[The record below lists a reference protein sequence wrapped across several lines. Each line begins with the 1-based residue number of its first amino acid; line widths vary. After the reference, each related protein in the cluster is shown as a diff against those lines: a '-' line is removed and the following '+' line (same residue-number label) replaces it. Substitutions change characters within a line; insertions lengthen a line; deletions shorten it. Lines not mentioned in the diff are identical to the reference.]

1 MADFLHVL
9 AWNQLAVIPL
19 AAAVWGLGR
28 ARLFRER
35 PALRHGLWLLVLL
48 KFVTPALI
56 PVAFLPAVADEQNL
70 TSLRAVADEP
80 NLTSQVPME
89 EAWATQNVEVARAI
103 PTVENAESQENLTQA
118 TNMPSDARHTSRN
131 GPPVVSVLALSLLV
145 SIWLWVAAIRQV
157 RRIRRLLSKS
167 ACESGRVVDAA
178 QNVSRCFGLKKEPRL
193 LLVDESISPM
203 LWVESGRL
211 AIVLPRALTMSI
223 DDAQLQHILAHEL
236 AHFVRRDHWGNLL
249 SFFVTSLFWWNPI
262 AWLARRELR
271 TAAESCCDAMAID
284 RLAGS
289 RKSYAETLLTVVDFV
304 TSSKPFQ
311 PTVAT
316 TFGESRSLKR
326 RIEMIA
332 NPNVKTS
339 LSRSGLL
346 LVACG
351 VVSLTLVPARA
362 QQEVPNA
369 SGTAAAAP
377 KQPSPGAGSFDA
389 STAQPP
395 GPGGAGS
402 SDDRENWISL
412 LLAVNEMLPGAKT
425 ESSPGT
431 EASSE
436 SDAQKGI
443 PTILSELANSELPGK
458 SVRAFTRRVHIRR
471 GPETDPGSM
480 TLVLH
485 ITLIPADKGD
495 APLDGKT
502 IHAFLSQWFGNV
514 TARGVKMMEE
524 QIKTAPSD
532 RGNGVDLEVSLTLP
546 PARTPGAETKS
557 FDDYGGGP
565 SAKTK
570 PFDDDIMGR
579 IRANWDK
586 IYIWDAETGSARPC
600 DAGDLGIGLGRLP
613 GMGSAGKTKSSP
625 GAEVGPESDA
635 LKTGILT
642 VLKELSAD
650 GVHAKVSRVRIQAG
664 PETDTGSMAFVLD
677 ITLIPADKGGARV
690 EGKAVV
696 AFLKQWTENVS
707 TRGVTMIVGQIKT
720 EPAGKGNGI
729 DLEIAGTLAAK
740 TNPDRAKAIAQIER
754 IGGKIS
760 PEQREL
766 KGAVQWKTSDGG
778 NGHFYKMVAVP
789 EEVTWTEAKRRP
801 IATGGNLVTIAS
813 EGITWTEANRRAIAA
828 GGHLVTITSK
838 AENDFVFALVDHPEY
853 WERMD
858 KGPWMMGPWIGGVQA
873 EGAREPDGGWQWV
886 TGEPFAFTNWIPGD
900 PNDNCKASGAVNR
913 ICFYHGAHRSR
924 SGLWC
929 DAAINSPYN
938 VSYVIEFDRSGT
950 GGEPEQPSG
959 AISGSP
965 KPATSND

>member
-1 MADFLHVL
+1 MFYRADEVVNQKMIDHFGICEKDWDEAILRGLGADFFSGGPSLNDFYCHIPKYIGPEFRCDQDDLFFFTFGIKTQCVYDEQGRFLQYDFFRYPPLRSAETIDDIAAHRWPEPAWFDFTQYKTLCSRRAPAWYPKDAETVSEYTHVNEIRKRDDQFTSTYFQNTVFVVSSFMRGMDKLLLNMAADPKL
-9 AWNQLAVIPL
+9 AHAIVDRVGEACLEMNRANL
-19 AAAVWGLGR
+19 AAIGDRVELFGMWDDFAMQNNMFMSPNTWREFFKPWYARIIAEAKRYGLIVYFHCCGNCFDVIGDLIDIGIDILDPIQTS
-28 ARLFRER
+28 ARCMKW
-35 PALRHGLWLLVLL
+35 P
-48 KFVTPALI
+48 
-56 PVAFLPAVADEQNL
+56 D
-70 TSLRAVADEP
+70 
-80 NLTSQVPME
+80 
-89 EAWATQNVEVARAI
+89 
-103 PTVENAESQENLTQA
+103 
-118 TNMPSDARHTSRN
+118 
-131 GPPVVSVLALSLLV
+131 
-145 SIWLWVAAIRQV
+145 
-157 RRIRRLLSKS
+157 
-167 ACESGRVVDAA
+167 
-178 QNVSRCFGLKKEPRL
+178 
-193 LLVDESISPM
+193 
-203 LWVESGRL
+203 
-211 AIVLPRALTMSI
+211 
-223 DDAQLQHILAHEL
+223 
-236 AHFVRRDHWGNLL
+236 
-249 SFFVTSLFWWNPI
+249 
-262 AWLARRELR
+262 
-271 TAAESCCDAMAID
+271 
-284 RLAGS
+284 
-289 RKSYAETLLTVVDFV
+289 
-304 TSSKPFQ
+304 
-311 PTVAT
+311 
-316 TFGESRSLKR
+316 LKR
-326 RIEMIA
+326 EFGRDICFHG
-332 NPNVKTS
+332 
-339 LSRSGLL
+339 GLD
-346 LVACG
+346 VQKC
-351 VVSLTLVPARA
+351 
-362 QQEVPNA
+362 
-369 SGTAAAAP
+369 
-377 KQPSPGAGSFDA
+377 
-389 STAQPP
+389 
-395 GPGGAGS
+395 
-402 SDDRENWISL
+402 
-412 LLAVNEMLPGAKT
+412 
-425 ESSPGT
+425 
-431 EASSE
+431 SE

-458 SVRAFTRRVHIRR
+458 SVRAFARRVHIRR

-495 APLDGKT
+495 APIDGKT

-524 QIKTAPSD
+524 QVKTAPSD

-613 GMGSAGKTKSSP
+613 GMGSAGRKKSLP

-650 GVHAKVSRVRIQAG
+650 RVHAEVSRLSIRTG
-664 PETDTGSMAFVLD
+664 PETDTRSMAFVLD
-677 ITLIPADKGGARV
+677 ITLIPADKGGAPV
-690 EGKAVV
+690 DGKAVV
-696 AFLKQWTENVS
+696 AFLKQWMENVS

-913 ICFYHGAHRSR
+913 IC
-924 SGLWC
+924 
-929 DAAINSPYN
+929 
-938 VSYVIEFDRSGT
+938 
-950 GGEPEQPSG
+950 
-959 AISGSP
+959 
-965 KPATSND
+965 